1 MNAQALINIV
11 IPLAFLAIF
20 YFILIRPQ
28 QKREKSVKS
37 MRESLKVGDQVSTI
51 GGILGKITKVNE
63 DSVVI
68 EVGADKT
75 KLTIERWG
83 VGRVISS
90 KE

>member
-68 EVGADKT
+68 EIGADKT